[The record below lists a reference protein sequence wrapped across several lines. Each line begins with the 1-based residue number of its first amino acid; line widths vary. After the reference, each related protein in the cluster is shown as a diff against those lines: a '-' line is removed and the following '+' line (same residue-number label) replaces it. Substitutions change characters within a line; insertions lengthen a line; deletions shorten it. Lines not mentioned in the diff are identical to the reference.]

1 MITGVPRDP
10 QPGMGLSADWGRA
23 ITQGVRA
30 ARVLP
35 GLGIKVDESPDGWIV
50 SLRRSL
56 PGTTAAV
63 TAGPWAVSFAGS
75 AGAITATFTDCVFKR
90 DSFTLVGTSS
100 GATAGT
106 VVFAMPTV
114 SADSVRY
121 LGFAYNAQTH
131 AVEIISGTTLSS
143 VSESAMPEADIELI
157 RTPLYKVIFSGGA
170 WRVMLSY
177 LALPSVGLY
186 N

>member
-56 PGTTAAV
+56 PGATAAV

-90 DSFTLVGTSS
+90 DSFTLNA
-100 GATAGT
+100 ATLT
-106 VVFAMPTV
+106 FAMPAGTEI
-114 SADSVRY
+114 AVRY
-121 LGFAYNAQTH
+121 LGFEYNSQTH
-131 AVEIISGTTLSS
+131 AVVIISGYSLSA
-143 VSESAMPEADIELI
+143 VSESAMPETDIELI
-157 RTPLYKVIFSGGA
+157 RTPLYKVIFSGDT
-170 WRVMLSY
+170 WHVLLSY